1 MDKIGDEALL
11 ERAVALTA
19 EAVELVDR
27 IDLTSHFKAFGDPV
41 VIGSAISGLMVTRD
55 LDVMFTA
62 PKATPFEVFV
72 ALAGISGD
80 GRLLTAD
87 FRDERGD
94 RRPTSTITDERLYV
108 VGEYLLGAQ
117 IWKVEIT
124 IWLHAVDRPHRA
136 AAEALRNVSAEQ
148 RLAIL
153 RIKDHWQHSPSYPY
167 VVSGMDVYAA
177 VLEHDVRTSNEFSS
191 YLRARDLPTQ

>member
-1 MDKIGDEALL
+1 MDKVEGETLL
-11 ERAVALTA
+11 ARAAALTA
-19 EAVELVDR
+19 EAVELVDS
-27 IDLTSHFKAFGDPV
+27 IDLTSNFKAFGDPV

-62 PKATPFEVFV
+62 PTATQSEVFV

-87 FRDERGD
+87 FRDERDD
-94 RRPTSTITDERLYV
+94 RRPAEAITDERFYV
-108 VGEYLLGAQ
+108 VGEYLLGEQ
-117 IWKVEIT
+117 VWKVDIS
-124 IWLHAVDRPHRA
+124 IWLHLVDRPHRA

-153 RIKDHWQHSPSYPY
+153 HIKDHWQRSPNYPY
-167 VVSGMDVYAA
+167 VVSGMDVYMA
-177 VLEHDVRTSNEFSS
+177 VLECDVRTPEEFSS
-191 YLRARDLPTQ
+191 YLRAKNLPPE